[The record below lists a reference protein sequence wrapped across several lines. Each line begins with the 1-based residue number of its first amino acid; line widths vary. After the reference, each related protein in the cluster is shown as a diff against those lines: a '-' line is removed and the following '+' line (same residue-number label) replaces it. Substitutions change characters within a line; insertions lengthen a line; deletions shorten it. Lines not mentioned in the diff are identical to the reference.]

1 MESGIQQLAEA
12 DALLLQ
18 RADAARTYGDDDRV
32 PTIDEFVD
40 FACPDCSVFHAERG
54 DSLINR
60 FVIGA
65 GVNYR
70 VRMYLI
76 PRLMRGYQAAEAAY
90 AAGALEG
97 RSAFEGMMRLL
108 LEHQEE
114 WRYLLDP
121 TPHFEEYARYL
132 ELPLDRFRELLERDA
147 MAPLILSDIRMAQ
160 AMGVTGAPTF
170 VFNRPGELTGEHS
183 FYGNQPMS
191 LFADYLERVG
201 FPPPR

>member
-1 MESGIQQLAEA
+1 M
-12 DALLLQ
+12 LLQ
-18 RADAARTYGDDDRV
+18 RADAARTYGEDDQM

-40 FACPDCSVFHAERG
+40 FACPDCAVFHVERG

-70 VRMYLI
+70 FRIYLI

-90 AAGALEG
+90 VAGALAG
-97 RSAFEGMMRLL
+97 RGGFEGMMRLL
-108 LEHQEE
+108 FEHQEE

-121 TPHFEEYARYL
+121 TPHFEEYARHLGLPMEKFL
-132 ELPLDRFRELLERDA
+132 ELLGRDA

-160 AMGVTGAPTF
+160 AMGITGTPTF
-170 VFNRPGELTGEHS
+170 AFNRPGELTGEHT
-183 FYGNQPMS
+183 FYGNQPMA
-191 LFADYLERVG
+191 LFAEYLQRVG
-201 FPPPR
+201 FPPPRISP